1 VNAPYAAAKPPIARM
16 DVTEKAAMYKH
27 ALDQL
32 FIWHTESTHQQII
45 RSTITEDREARANT
59 EAVSSIM
66 QTP

>member
-1 VNAPYAAAKPPIARM
+1 M